1 MNKLKY
7 QKFILLLLVL
17 SFFSCSLAPKKKIT
31 IGYLKGNNVLG
42 RYVIES
48 EMNDV
53 LESLNKR
60 GEVVVLAKSY
70 GTPVYLQIFYSLD
83 KLTVRQYDKEEYGFY
98 DE

>member
-1 MNKLKY
+1 MNRLRC
-7 QKFILLLLVL
+7 QKFILLLLVI

-31 IGYLKGNNVLG
+31 IGQLNGSYVLG

-48 EMNDV
+48 GMNDV

-70 GTPVYLQIFYSLD
+70 GTPVYLQIFYGRD
-83 KLTVRQYDKEEYGFY
+83 GITVRQFDKEEYSFY
-98 DE
+98 EE

>member
-1 MNKLKY
+1 MNRLRC
-7 QKFILLLLVL
+7 QKFILLLLVI

-31 IGYLKGNNVLG
+31 IGQLNGSYVLG

-48 EMNDV
+48 GMNDV

-70 GTPVYLQIFYSLD
+70 GTPVYLQIFYGRD
-83 KLTVRQYDKEEYGFY
+83 GLTVRQYDKEEYGFY
-98 DE
+98 EE